1 MSHSYSTSPCLP
13 SLVWAHLTVQS
24 LSAIHSQFSHTR
36 THKRSTNLSSTG
48 NVPGSCSRASLTY
61 TYWLYTHTH
70 IPKHACTCEHTMSCL
85 AETLRGQ
92 CYSLTF
98 SFLARGFERN
108 SKRAMVHFI
117 PITVRPFPLHWFPF
131 NWLTYQLHN
140 NITCI
145 GTDLV

>member
-1 MSHSYSTSPCLP
+1 MRAKEIEIAECHIATALHLVYPALFGHTLQCNHSLPYTLNSHT
-13 SLVWAHLTVQS
+13 LVHTNTHTVNKPVQHWQRARQLQQSIIDLHILTV
-24 LSAIHSQFSHTR
+24 HT
-36 THKRSTNLSSTG
+36 H
-48 NVPGSCSRASLTY
+48 
-61 TYWLYTHTH
+61 THTH

-117 PITVRPFPLHWFPF
+117 PITVRPFPLHWFPS
-131 NWLTYQLHN
+131 H
-140 NITCI
+140 
-145 GTDLV
+145 